1 MKLANLKLDRS
12 GPFSLPLVAAFL
24 LLFSLSLAPAQTQRL
39 AKVGYLGFGTA
50 VPPALFQNR
59 MRELG
64 YSEGKDISV
73 EYRFADGRP
82 ERLRDLA
89 RELVDAK
96 VGVIMATGDE
106 AIVAARNATGTIP
119 IVMVAC
125 DAGGVDVTLPSNVA
139 RRPSDGS
146 LLSTRLSLARL
157 TQTERLGQLGTTAG
171 VIRSHHRVVALQA
184 PTG

>member
-82 ERLRDLA
+82 ETSGLGPR
-89 RELVDAK
+89 
-96 VGVIMATGDE
+96 TG
-106 AIVAARNATGTIP
+106 RRQ
-119 IVMVAC
+119 
-125 DAGGVDVTLPSNVA
+125 GGC
-139 RRPSDGS
+139 
-146 LLSTRLSLARL
+146 
-157 TQTERLGQLGTTAG
+157 
-171 VIRSHHRVVALQA
+171 HHGYGR
-184 PTG
+184 